1 MRREELNKST
11 RHAGDADCEKGSDLL
26 TAYID
31 YQLDDELP
39 LPKSDK
45 FLRDTTLNLIL
56 AGRDTTSSALTWF
69 FWLVSRNP
77 EVETKI
83 LEELRDNSPELREKR
98 QEELK
103 EFDAEEL
110 SKSVYLHAALCESLR
125 LFPPVPFEYTSVVQP
140 EVLPRGGAV
149 KPGTKILIPL
159 YTMGRMEFIWGKDC
173 LEFKPERWITEKGK
187 LKVEPS
193 YKFMAFNSGPR
204 ICLGK
209 EVAFTQMKSVAATL
223 LFNFHFQVLEGHP
236 VTPTLSIILLMEK
249 GLKVRV
255 KQRDAQ
261 IV

>member
-1 MRREELNKST
+1 MAEAWKTFDHFANQVISMRREELNKST

-98 QEELK
+98 QGELK

-125 LFPPVPFEYTSVVQP
+125 LFPPVPFEYTMLFSQKFFR
-140 EVLPRGGAV
+140 EVG
-149 KPGTKILIPL
+149 
-159 YTMGRMEFIWGKDC
+159 
-173 LEFKPERWITEKGK
+173 
-187 LKVEPS
+187 
-193 YKFMAFNSGPR
+193 
-204 ICLGK
+204 
-209 EVAFTQMKSVAATL
+209 L
-223 LFNFHFQVLEGHP
+223 LNQE
-236 VTPTLSIILLMEK
+236 
-249 GLKVRV
+249 
-255 KQRDAQ
+255 QRS
-261 IV
+261 